1 MPSRKSSASL
11 HILPDSLSGSFLF
24 LSEAFSETSC
34 VSWILLLTDTLL
46 TSNYHAHRSADR
58 AVHLST
64 LKHFNWWSKIAL
76 TLLKTDLTQ
85 LAALADTAMVTGL
98 EEDICLWTSSMTAT
112 LPALFSLETRL
123 WHGPTDAQEEGTRTR
138 QKCGDSS
145 ISVYI
150 PPSFQISI
158 CGFLFAGGVWCGCV
172 YLSGWFWRKKDREI
186 LHAAV
191 VSLFKREVHFA
202 FIKQNSREQNTKC
215 CSSPDVPL
223 DALTAA
229 DIFREPFTSY
239 PSQNYLSEQ

>member
-1 MPSRKSSASL
+1 MELWSNPVLIHSYEWSLHLEAVAISAFTAVGRQVPSRKSSASL

-24 LSEAFSETSC
+24 LSKAFSETSC

-46 TSNYHAHRSADR
+46 TSNYHPHRSADR

-98 EEDICLWTSSMTAT
+98 EEDICLWTSFMTAT

-145 ISVYI
+145 VSVYI

-158 CGFLFAGGVWCGCV
+158 CGFLFAGGVWWVCV
-172 YLSGWFWRKKDREI
+172 YLSGWFWRKRDRGRYCMQ
-186 LHAAV
+186 LWF
-191 VSLFKREVHFA
+191 L
-202 FIKQNSREQNTKC
+202 
-215 CSSPDVPL
+215 CSK
-223 DALTAA
+223 
-229 DIFREPFTSY
+229 EKFTSH
-239 PSQNYLSEQ
+239 L